1 MNQEAALS
9 RDAERYPGSDRCLAG
24 QRFKALAAFSL
35 VEVVLAIGVVA
46 FGFIAI
52 FALVPAGMGIFRES
66 MDTSVSAQ
74 IVQRVVSD
82 ATETDFEQL
91 IASKDNTVSGSY
103 YALPVRYFD
112 DQGTEVKVVNP
123 ATLTATER
131 QGILYW
137 VRVRGSLPGK
147 ANPTE
152 HKADFPTSLPSR
164 GSNRFN
170 PRDTTFLTVQIASNP
185 AGKALE
191 IDSQS
196 YLLDPVKA
204 KTAGLRLQTYSVVL
218 ARNGYA
224 KKP

>member
-1 MNQEAALS
+1 MRAPLQKDLS
-9 RDAERYPGSDRCLAG
+9 SG
-24 QRFKALAAFSL
+24 FSL

-52 FALVPAGMGIFRES
+52 FSLIPVGMGIFRES

-74 IVQRVVSD
+74 IVQRVMGD

-91 IASKDNTVSGSY
+91 VFSKDNTVSGNY
-103 YALPVRYFD
+103 YVLPVRYFD
-112 DQGTEVKVVNP
+112 DQGTEVKVTNP
-123 ATLTATER
+123 ATPTAAER
-131 QGILYW
+131 QTILYW
-137 VRVRGSLPGK
+137 VRVRGALPGK
-147 ANPTE
+147 ANPAE
-152 HKADFPTSLPSR
+152 HRGNFPTSLPSK

-185 AGKALE
+185 AGKVLE
-191 IDSQS
+191 IDSTS
-196 YLLDPVKA
+196 NLIDPAKA
-204 KTAGLRLQTYSVVL
+204 KTAGLRLQIYSLVL